1 MLVFLG
7 YLLINIFFN
16 FNLFWR
22 ELVIDRSKTGAVW
35 GEIQAYE
42 WLTDKFYKTLVHGG
56 NPFDVVKNML
66 YPFGFSLGLVDAGN
80 AFYYILLRP
89 FFSLHQSMS
98 IVMIISLLLANL
110 GMYLL
115 LRKLNIDKLLAFIIG
130 AAFGYMT
137 FLMPRGGHLS
147 YWCHYLFPWF
157 YYCIMCLIID
167 KKKTI
172 KVFASVGVAF
182 FFVMMLWSNFYYF
195 ILLLISI
202 ISFLFYFLMID
213 RKIIFSKIKEN
224 LKYIFLT
231 FFLIFIFLIPW
242 ILALYNQVLFDVIPK
257 TEGWG
262 GAIEFSSDLFNYF
275 IPSGYSY
282 LFTKIPLLM
291 KPFSLFLKLY
301 TINAR
306 DIFEN
311 FTYPGIIILFSYSV
325 FFIFFKKIDKK
336 TTIKI
341 WPFLFISIVIFI
353 LTLGPFLHVFGHWRL
368 SVDEG
373 IKIVVPLPYIIL
385 HYIPL
390 LNNVRVPG
398 RLIVGFIFF
407 ADIVSAYILNDLL
420 KNQKK
425 ATRLILITILFLVFI
440 ADHRYNVTIVS
451 APEQAYPY
459 KIFETIK
466 KDRLFSTVLEIPFT
480 VRDGFTYFGNGD
492 AFQMIIGESVH
503 GKPVLGG
510 YTGRIA
516 NYKKDY
522 YMKNSFFGYLGRM
535 IDNNLLNNPIIDKN
549 DLINWQKINIEDSKK
564 TIDFLDLKYVITN
577 DKYDYTAS
585 LSGVLKEVGFEK
597 KLNDLNYSLWVK
609 QLEKKQFTNIDI
621 KDKNSITFLGF
632 GWHDPEEDFRWAD
645 RRSSVMFKI
654 QKPGKFTLHFDIS
667 AFNKDQPVTVY
678 LNKKKITKINIS
690 TEKKEYSVPIDLKFE
705 TGINTVYFM
714 FDRYYRP
721 SDIIPGSLDKRQ
733 LAAKF
738 YQLFLT
744 ESN

>member
-1 MLVFLG
+1 MLVFIG
-7 YLLINIFFN
+7 YLIINIIFN
-16 FNLFWR
+16 INLFWR
-22 ELVIDRSKTGAVW
+22 ELIFDRSKIGAVW

-42 WLTDKFYKTLVHGG
+42 WLTDKFYQTLVHGG
-56 NPFDVVKNML
+56 NPFDLAKNML

-80 AFYYILLRP
+80 AFYYIFLRP

-98 IVMIISLLLANL
+98 IVMIISLLLANF

-115 LRKLNIDKLLAFIIG
+115 LRRLNISKLLAFIIG
-130 AAFGYMT
+130 AAYGYMT

-157 YYCIMCLIID
+157 YYCLISLILD
-167 KKKTI
+167 KKKNVKI
-172 KVFASVGVAF
+172 LSSIGVAF

-195 ILLLISI
+195 IILLLSI
-202 ISFLFYFLMID
+202 VSFFLYFLIKD
-213 RKIIFSKIKEN
+213 RKIMFAKIIEIWRYV
-224 LKYIFLT
+224 LFIVTLT
-231 FFLIFIFLIPW
+231 FIFLIPW
-242 ILALYNQVLFDVIPK
+242 LLALYNQIFFDVIPK

-282 LFTKIPLLM
+282 IFTKFPFLM

-301 TINAR
+301 TSNAR
-306 DIFEN
+306 SIFEN
-311 FTYPGIIILFSYSV
+311 FTYPGIIILFSYLI
-325 FFIFFKKIDKK
+325 FIIFFKKIDKK
-336 TTIKI
+336 TRVKI
-341 WPFLFISIVIFI
+341 WPFLFTSIVILI

-368 SVDEG
+368 TVDEG

-407 ADIVSAYILNDLL
+407 ADIVSAYVLNDLL
-420 KNQKK
+420 RNQKNI
-425 ATRLILITILFLVFI
+425 TRLILITILFLVFI
-440 ADHRYNVTIVS
+440 ADHRYNVSIVS
-451 APEQAYPY
+451 APEQTYPY
-459 KIFETIK
+459 KIFEEIK

-492 AFQMIIGESVH
+492 AFQMIIGEAVH

-522 YMKNSFFGYLGRM
+522 YMKNPFFGYLGRM
-535 IDNNLLNNPIIDKN
+535 IDGGLQTNPIIDKN
-549 DLINWQKINIEDSKK
+549 DLINWQSMDIEESKK
-564 TIDFLDLKYVITN
+564 TIDFLDLKYIITN
-577 DKYDYTAS
+577 NNYGYSAS
-585 LSGVLKEVGFEK
+585 VSAILKEIGYEK
-597 KLNDLNYSLWVK
+597 KLDDMGRSLWIK
-609 QLEKKQFTNIDI
+609 PLEKKQFTEIDI
-621 KDKNSITFLGF
+621 KNPNSITFLGF
-632 GWHDPEEDFRWAD
+632 GWHDPEEDFRWVD
-645 RRSSVMFKI
+645 RRSSAMFKI
-654 QKPGKFTLHFDIS
+654 QKPGKYTLHFKVS
-667 AFNKDQPVTVY
+667 AFNKGQPVTIY
-678 LNKKKITKINIS
+678 LNKKKVTKINIS
-690 TEKKEYSVPIDLKFE
+690 TEMKEYSVPINIKLE

-721 SDIIPGSLDKRQ
+721 SDIIPGNLDKRQ

-738 YQLFLT
+738 YQLFFT